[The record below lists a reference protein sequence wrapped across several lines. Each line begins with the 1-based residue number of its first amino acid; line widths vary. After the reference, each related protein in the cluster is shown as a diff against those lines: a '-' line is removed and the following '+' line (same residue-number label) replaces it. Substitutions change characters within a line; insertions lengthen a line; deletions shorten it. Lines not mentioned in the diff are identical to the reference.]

1 MNPSIFSIFLFH
13 IIQNALRLF
22 QRCASTYLSQCPQ
35 RSWCHPISWFSWC
48 AGKRPRNA
56 EEAAAVA
63 PPPKKRRGRPR
74 KSEQQGVPYRL
85 TCVHLCQSGA
95 LFFGEG
101 GARKCA
107 TCVEHWDDSERE
119 WRRHPERQWA

>member
-1 MNPSIFSIFLFH
+1 
-13 IIQNALRLF
+13 
-22 QRCASTYLSQCPQ
+22 
-35 RSWCHPISWFSWC
+35 
-48 AGKRPRNA
+48 
-56 EEAAAVA
+56 VA

-74 KSEQQGVPYRL
+74 KSEQQGVPYGL

>member
-1 MNPSIFSIFLFH
+1 MS
-13 IIQNALRLF
+13 
-22 QRCASTYLSQCPQ
+22 
-35 RSWCHPISWFSWC
+35 
-48 AGKRPRNA
+48 KRPRGE
-56 EEAAAVA
+56 EEAAAAA

-74 KSEQQGVPYRL
+74 KAEQQGVPYRL

-107 TCVEHWDDSERE
+107 TCMEHWDDSERE
-119 WRRHPERQWA
+119 WRRHPERQCTRADHNYLVTGGLKAKCCPRIGPAGADPILRQHLPPVTRELWS

>member
-1 MNPSIFSIFLFH
+1 MS
-13 IIQNALRLF
+13 
-22 QRCASTYLSQCPQ
+22 
-35 RSWCHPISWFSWC
+35 
-48 AGKRPRNA
+48 KRPRGE
-56 EEAAAVA
+56 EEAAAAA

-74 KSEQQGVPYRL
+74 KAEQQGVPYRL

-107 TCVEHWDDSERE
+107 TCMEHWDDSERE
-119 WRRHPERQWA
+119 WRRHPERQCTREADAARDIAEPTRTRRRKAAAPPASEPADRPTASAICMLGR